1 MQNSLKTR
9 STYWQILPY
18 IQQQKQTIAKAL
30 VCTLGFTVFW
40 PIMAWLIG
48 ETASKFVGTG
58 DFKGFTKLAAA
69 SAIIFLI
76 RSIIQYGQDT
86 LMAKAALTIALEIR
100 KKTYTHLQKLNIGYF
115 ETAKTG
121 DLSYR
126 LTEDIDRI
134 GEVINKFFHQFIPS
148 ILQLIVIIGYMIYL
162 NWQLTLGALIIIP
175 LMALL
180 ISWFGEKLL
189 RYSRESQ
196 DRISDLSSLLTEV
209 FSGIRLIKAF
219 VAEDYEIARFAEEAE
234 KNRRAKYLSERI
246 KALQFIVV
254 GFPEAVSIILLFLL
268 GGWQIEQ
275 GNLTGSQFISYIAG
289 AALLIDPIATTTA
302 NYGDFKQGEASSDR
316 IFELLAIA
324 PTVVEKPGA
333 LELPHVTGK
342 VEYRNINFAYPPQ
355 SPLGKGGK
363 ESQPPL
369 GKGGKESQP
378 PLDKG
383 GKESQSPLG
392 KGGKESQPPLD
403 KGGRESQSPLGK
415 GGKESQPPLDKG
427 GREPQPS
434 LDKGGKEPQPSL
446 DKGGKEPHP
455 PLDKGGQGGVP
466 ILQNMS
472 LLALPGEMIALV
484 GASGA
489 GKTTLVN
496 LLPRFYDPQAGQ
508 VLIDGIDVQD
518 VTLNTLRRQIGI
530 VPQETI
536 LFSGTIAQNIAFG
549 RSFYELKDVEKA
561 AEIANA
567 HQFISEFPD
576 GYQTWVGERG
586 VNLSGGQKQRIAIAR
601 AVLLNP
607 RILILDEATSAL
619 DSESEALVQ
628 EALERLMQDRTVF
641 IIAHRLATVRKA
653 DRILVLEKGR
663 VVESGTHEE
672 LLEKGDRY
680 ARYYAQQFS

>member
-1 MQNSLKTR
+1 MKTR

-18 IQQQKQTIAKAL
+18 LRPQKQTIGKAL
-30 VCTLGFTVFW
+30 ACTVVFTIFW
-40 PIMAWLIG
+40 PIIAWLVG
-48 ETASKFVGTG
+48 ETAKFIGKG
-58 DFKGFTKLAAA
+58 DLQGFAQIAAL

-76 RSIIQYGQDT
+76 RGTAQYGQDT
-86 LMAKAALTIALEIR
+86 LMAKAALTIAFEIR
-100 KKTYTHLQKLNIGYF
+100 KKVYSHLQNLNLGYF

-134 GEVINKFFHQFIPS
+134 GEVVNKFFHQFIPCV
-148 ILQLIVIIGYMIYL
+148 LQLIAVLGYMIYL
-162 NWQLTLGALIIIP
+162 NWQLTLGALIIAP
-175 LMALL
+175 LMAIL
-180 ISWFGEKLL
+180 IGWFGERLL
-189 RYSRESQ
+189 SYSRQSQ
-196 DRISDLSSLLTEV
+196 NRISDLSALLTEV

-234 KNRRAKYLSERI
+234 QNRRAKYLSERI
-246 KALQFIVV
+246 KALQFVVV
-254 GFPEAVSIILLFLL
+254 GFLEAMSVILLFFL
-268 GGWQIEQ
+268 GGWQISQ
-275 GNLTGSQFISYIAG
+275 GNLTGTQFASYIAG
-289 AALLIDPIATTTA
+289 VALLIDPIAITTA

-316 IFELLAIA
+316 IFELLAIQ

-333 LELPHVTGK
+333 IELPHVTGK
-342 VEYRNINFAYPPQ
+342 VEYRNIYFAYPP
-355 SPLGKGGK
+355 
-363 ESQPPL
+363 
-369 GKGGKESQP
+369 QP

-383 GKESQSPLG
+383 GKQP
-392 KGGKESQPPLD
+392 QPPLD
-403 KGGRESQSPLGK
+403 KGGL
-415 GGKESQPPLDKG
+415 
-427 GREPQPS
+427 
-434 LDKGGKEPQPSL
+434 
-446 DKGGKEPHP
+446 
-455 PLDKGGQGGVP
+455 GGVP

-508 VLIDGIDVQD
+508 ILIDGIDIQD

-549 RSFYELKDVEKA
+549 QSYYELKDVQKA

-567 HQFISEFPD
+567 HQFISQFPE

-601 AVLLNP
+601 AVLLAP

-619 DSESEALVQ
+619 DSESEGLVQ
-628 EALERLMQDRTVF
+628 EALERLMRDRTVF
-641 IIAHRLATVRKA
+641 IIAHRLATVRRA

-663 VVESGTHEE
+663 IVESGTHEE

-680 ARYYAQQFS
+680 AGYYAQQFSQ